1 MINIHKYKNIQL
13 SDHLLV
19 FLLISTG
26 VLFTM
31 YFKVKNSMNF
41 LSLDELLWMYRSR
54 FFIDNILSLEF
65 SNLIQSSQPGIMV
78 MWVVGPF
85 MQIVNYDFLIIKSLI
100 HELNS
105 SGIGYNTINSAREN
119 QQVYSD
125 YRNISILLNIPI
137 VAIMISFIISLYYL
151 LKKLLFN
158 KWQITFSLLLI
169 VTTPYYIYFTT
180 PTDKF
185 VGMFS
190 IISIL
195 CLLVYLG
202 KKGGRLFL
210 IASAVLGSWA
220 VLSKMSA
227 LFLVPYV
234 FFAIIFYSQIL
245 NILQNKKDN
254 NFKIRN
260 TANEIKHA
268 LKIYLSWLSMFIVTS
283 IIFLPTILSNPKS
296 VLSLVIKES
305 SQRVVVKNQT
315 TQVDATSVLSA
326 YLSDNFI
333 YSFNFFVIILFC
345 IFFILI
351 LKNICTRKHVEK
363 EIIILFVYFISFF
376 AFIILFS
383 KTYSFRYL
391 VPILILFQIIA
402 GLGIYELVNIFMRKY
417 NIKNIN
423 SLYYWTIISILI
435 SQLLL
440 IHYSEIEKIKNL
452 PYFG

>member
-245 NILQNKKDN
+245 NILKD
-254 NFKIRN
+254 
-260 TANEIKHA
+260 
-268 LKIYLSWLSMFIVTS
+268 
-283 IIFLPTILSNPKS
+283 
-296 VLSLVIKES
+296 
-305 SQRVVVKNQT
+305 
-315 TQVDATSVLSA
+315 
-326 YLSDNFI
+326 
-333 YSFNFFVIILFC
+333 
-345 IFFILI
+345 
-351 LKNICTRKHVEK
+351 
-363 EIIILFVYFISFF
+363 
-376 AFIILFS
+376 
-383 KTYSFRYL
+383 
-391 VPILILFQIIA
+391 
-402 GLGIYELVNIFMRKY
+402 
-417 NIKNIN
+417 
-423 SLYYWTIISILI
+423 
-435 SQLLL
+435 LL
-440 IHYSEIEKIKNL
+440 
-452 PYFG
+452 